1 MNTTERRDYKRR
13 YQRFHHHA
21 WAGSILLSLLLALRI
36 FLVISNVAVDDWLFL
51 PIGVGLLIYTL
62 IALFYT
68 YRYREGLEA
77 EEAVSE
83 EVEQERIRADVERER
98 VAAETAQR
106 EAELEAE
113 TRQVAAEE
121 LAKARK
127 KEAKAEAKA
136 KKKTVK
142 EAAKTRKKAEKAA
155 EKARKKAEK
164 EAEKAE
170 KKDES

>member
-1 MNTTERRDYKRR
+1 MNTTEQREYKRR

-36 FLVISNVAVDDWLFL
+36 FLVISHVSVDDWLFL
-51 PIGVGLLIYTL
+51 PVGVGLLIYTL
-62 IALFYT
+62 VALFYT

-77 EEAVSE
+77 EEATSDA
-83 EVEQERIRADVERER
+83 VEQERIQADVERER
-98 VAAETAQR
+98 IAAETAQR

-113 TRQVAAEE
+113 IRQVEAEE

-136 KKKTVK
+136 KKKAAK
-142 EAAKTRKKAEKAA
+142 EAAKARKKAEKAA
-155 EKARKKAEK
+155 EKTRKKAEK
-164 EAEKAE
+164 EAAKEE
-170 KKDES
+170 KKEDN